1 MKAPHRTAF
10 GIFAAVVVLFASLA
24 AVVACRTSAMM
35 REEAARTMRSVVRE
49 STLRVDRVMLAVE
62 TVTRN
67 FGWVV
72 GEHVSE
78 PDFMYRIT
86 RELVENNEFIT
97 GSAIAFA
104 PDFYKEKG
112 RLFAP
117 YSCVSTNGQTVSF
130 PLPYDYSGKEWFRA
144 AKEGGKERWCEPYFD
159 EGGGAV
165 MMCTFSVPL
174 TNRTGQVYAVLTA
187 DISLADMTEH
197 VASICPYPQS
207 YAVMISCAGNYL
219 VLPPQGRTFER
230 GEDTV
235 TIRETTGNGW
245 VVAIICPMEDVLRD
259 ARRLVVFV
267 VLFAVAGL
275 LIIIPISWILISRLQ
290 RESVLRKWME
300 GKLESAVRD

>member
-1 MKAPHRTAF
+1 MKATHRTAF
-10 GIFAAVVVLFASLA
+10 GIFTAVVVLFAALA
-24 AVVACRTSAMM
+24 AVVAGRTSAMM
-35 REEAARTMRSVVRE
+35 REEAVRTMKSVVKE

-67 FGWVV
+67 FDWVV
-72 GEHVSE
+72 GEHVTE
-78 PDFMYRIT
+78 PDYMYRIT
-86 RELVENNEFIT
+86 RELVENNAFIV
-97 GSAIAFA
+97 GSAVAFA

-117 YSCVSTNGQTVSF
+117 YTCVSTNGQITSF
-130 PLPYDYSGKEWFRA
+130 PLPYDYSEKEWYRA
-144 AKEGGKERWCEPYFD
+144 AKESVKERWCEPYFD
-159 EGGGAV
+159 EGGGNV

-174 TNRTGQVYAVLTA
+174 TNRTGQVYAVITA

-197 VASICPYPQS
+197 IASICPYPQS

-245 VVAIICPMEDVLRD
+245 VVAIVCPMEDVLKET
-259 ARRLVVFV
+259 RRLVSLV
-267 VLFAVAGL
+267 VLIAVVGL
-275 LIIIPISWILISRLQ
+275 LIIIPISWAHISRLQ
-290 RESVLRKWME
+290 RESVVRKWME
-300 GKLESAVRD
+300 KELGSAVRD

>member
-1 MKAPHRTAF
+1 MKATHRTAF
-10 GIFAAVVVLFASLA
+10 GIFAAVIVLFAALA
-24 AVVACRTSAMM
+24 VIVASRTSAMM
-35 REEAARTMRSVVRE
+35 REEAALTMKSVVKE

-72 GEHVSE
+72 GGRLES
-78 PDFMYRIT
+78 PDYMYRIT
-86 RELVENNEFIT
+86 RELVENNEFII
-97 GSAIAFA
+97 GSAVAFA

-117 YSCVSTNGQTVSF
+117 YTCVSTNGQITSF
-130 PLPYDYSGKEWFRA
+130 PLPYDYSGKEWYRA
-144 AKEGGKERWCEPYFD
+144 AKESGKACWCEPYFD
-159 EGGGAV
+159 EGGGNV
-165 MMCTFSVPL
+165 MMCTFAVPL
-174 TNRTGQVYAVLTA
+174 TNRTGQVYAVITA

-197 VASICPYPQS
+197 IASICPYPQS

-245 VVAIICPMEDVLRD
+245 VVAIVCPMENVLKG
-259 ARRLVVFV
+259 ARRLVSFIVLIAV
-267 VLFAVAGL
+267 VGL
-275 LIIIPISWILISRLQ
+275 LIIIPISWAHISRLQ
-290 RESVLRKWME
+290 RESVVRKWME
-300 GKLESAVRD
+300 KELGSAVRD